1 MRFEDIAPFLGVT
14 GQSLID
20 LDENKEGADDFA
32 GELLVYVADVGSA
45 IATGGDLPPLPAVIA
60 NGTNQKISGTLKSVL
75 RTANPIIMFASFKV
89 KGQAAIV
96 LRYVSQALSLLIA
109 GQPIPPAPAS
119 LLRAQP
125 STK

>member
-1 MRFEDIAPFLGVT
+1 MKFEDIAPFLGVT

-32 GELLVYVADVGSA
+32 GELLVYVADVGA
-45 IATGGDLPPLPAVIA
+45 AVAADGELPPLPAIIA

-89 KGQAAIV
+89 KGKAAVV

-109 GQPIPPAPAS
+109 GQPVPSAPAS
-119 LLRAQP
+119 LR
-125 STK
+125 

>member
-1 MRFEDIAPFLGVT
+1 MKFEDIAPFLGVT

-45 IATGGDLPPLPAVIA
+45 IATHDELPPLPLIIA